1 MSQPRHLTDAVPA
14 MTMRGSMGAGL
25 LRIQSQLVRRLE
37 LPPGPQPGG
46 AESLD
51 DRSRGGGGERKGHR
65 IRLVCLLLIEVFSVC
80 LPLYV

>member
-1 MSQPRHLTDAVPA
+1 MSLPRHLTDAVPT

-25 LRIQSQLVRRLE
+25 LRIQSQLVRSMLVRRLE

-51 DRSRGGGGERKGHR
+51 DRSRGGGGERKGHQ
-65 IRLVCLLLIEVFSVC
+65 IRLVCF
-80 LPLYV
+80 